1 MVRILLADDHD
12 VIRRG
17 LRDLIERHAGWE
29 VCGEAASGAQAL
41 AQATELKPDVV
52 ILDLNMPGTSSIEI
66 AQAIRTNLPD
76 TELLIFTMHEGEEII
91 RAMINA
97 GARGYILKSDPT
109 SQIMAAIEALAEH
122 RPFFTAAVSES
133 LRDAILKSIDG
144 EQKRSPSGFLSSR
157 EREIIQLVAEGKSN
171 KKIATSLGISVK
183 TVETHRATVMRKL
196 GVNSVVE
203 LVHYAVRNKI
213 IFP

>member
-1 MVRILLADDHD
+1 
-12 VIRRG
+12 
-17 LRDLIERHAGWE
+17 
-29 VCGEAASGAQAL
+29 
-41 AQATELKPDVV
+41 
-52 ILDLNMPGTSSIEI
+52 
-66 AQAIRTNLPD
+66 
-76 TELLIFTMHEGEEII
+76 
-91 RAMINA
+91 
-97 GARGYILKSDPT
+97 
-109 SQIMAAIEALAEH
+109 MAAIEALAEH